1 MCKNYIETQSYQ
13 SVESL
18 LKVNGFA
25 YVVQG
30 DRTLD
35 NTNVPLIF
43 KQRFTDIYSQNNI
56 VKRGLKFKTMV
67 AMTHC
72 HQK

>member
-1 MCKNYIETQSYQ
+1 MIKYFRRLLKGTENPILDEAFQCAKIIEIQWYQ

-35 NTNVPLIF
+35 NTNFSLIF
-43 KQRFTDIYSQNNI
+43 KQ
-56 VKRGLKFKTMV
+56 
-67 AMTHC
+67 
-72 HQK
+72 

>member
-1 MCKNYIETQSYQ
+1 MGPNDKIFHTPFKGNRNPILDEAFQCANIIETQWYQ

-30 DRTLD
+30 DRT
-35 NTNVPLIF
+35 
-43 KQRFTDIYSQNNI
+43 
-56 VKRGLKFKTMV
+56 
-67 AMTHC
+67 
-72 HQK
+72 